1 MKAVALLAFDGV
13 DGAFQAMAV
22 MGDDLG
28 VSDILLAQAGFQRLA
43 GGLIDPRSNLRIIA
57 IGILERSS
65 DGRF

>member
-1 MKAVALLAFDGV
+1 V
-13 DGAFQAMAV
+13 DGAFQAVAV

-28 VSDILLAQAGFQRLA
+28 VGDILLAQPGFQRLA
-43 GGLIDPRSNLRIIA
+43 GRLIDPRSNLRIIA